1 MKLFRKSAI
10 GLLVLSASVVLMLPT
25 NTHAAV
31 TNQSTIN
38 AYKQMELRLYRNGYP
53 VGKVDGIL
61 DQDTRRALCIWRDY
75 SRISVSR
82 NLPSKAEVV
91 LIASSGR
98 PEVPRRLVTGLNVSR
113 TCQTVTLVS
122 VSKDQPKQFVEAIY
136 KASTGQPG
144 FETRKGT
151 FKIYFQVDKWLE
163 STIYPGAMMYRPKFF
178 SGGQAL
184 HGSATNA
191 LVLPYPASHGC
202 IRISHRAID
211 YLWSHGIGIGTKV
224 MVYGSWQG

>member
-1 MKLFRKSAI
+1 MKAFRKAQNYLLLAI
-10 GLLVLSASVVLMLPT
+10 TSVALLSP
-25 NTHAAV
+25 THAHASV
-31 TNQSTIN
+31 TNQSTLN
-38 AYKQMELRLYRNGYP
+38 AYKQMELRLYQVGYP

-82 NLPSKAEVV
+82 NLPSKAEVALV
-91 LIASSGR
+91 ASSGR
-98 PEVPRRLVTGLNVSR
+98 PKVPRRLVTGLNVSR

-122 VSKDQPKQFVEAIY
+122 VSKDQPEQFVEEIY

-184 HGSATNA
+184 HGSWSNA

-202 IRISHRAID
+202 IRMSHNAID
-211 YLWSHGIGIGTKV
+211 YLWSHGVGVGTKV
-224 MVYGSWQG
+224 MVYGNWQG